1 MTRLRDIKV
10 DRKSQT
16 GPIAAISDQLEH
28 AITTLAL
35 IAATPGG
42 DAIADAMRKAATAAL
57 AKIKRD

>member
-16 GPIAAISDQLEH
+16 GPIAAISDQLE
-28 AITTLAL
+28 AATLTLSL
-35 IAATPGG
+35 IASTTGG

-57 AKIKRD
+57 AKIKG